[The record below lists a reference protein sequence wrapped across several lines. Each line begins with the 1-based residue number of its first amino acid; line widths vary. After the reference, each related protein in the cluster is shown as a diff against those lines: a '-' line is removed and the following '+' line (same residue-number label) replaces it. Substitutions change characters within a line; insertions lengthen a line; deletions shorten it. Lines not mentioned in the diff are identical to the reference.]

1 MRRHR
6 REREGGSVVHPSAS
20 VVDFREVVV
29 LRSGRGAPEL
39 PRRFYGKCKSE
50 GTGFWEVK
58 AKHGILVSKGK
69 AWDPGK
75 YVGKYAKAR
84 HGILVSKHR
93 AKHGMLES
101 QEKQSIGFR

>member
-1 MRRHR
+1 MRGDPWCTLPQVWWTFGRSWCCGR
-6 REREGGSVVHPSAS
+6 GG
-20 VVDFREVVV
+20 
-29 LRSGRGAPEL
+29 GAPEL

-93 AKHGMLES
+93 AKHGMLER